1 MSLDDQ
7 QLEQLA
13 RRLGT
18 RAEARLDPDEVAEGV
33 VERLRSEPARVVRR
47 RGTPVLS
54 ALAAAAVLVL
64 AIGIVADNSKEVG
77 DLDLAFAETPA
88 ELQEL
93 SVDELAE
100 VYDSLSFSA
109 PVYELT
115 NAGLEDLSVS
125 QLEELLRTMMED

>member
-7 QLEQLA
+7 QLERLA
-13 RRLGT
+13 GRLGT
-18 RAEARLDPDEVAEGV
+18 RAEARLDPERVAEGV
-33 VERLRSEPARVVRR
+33 VERLRCAPSPVVWWRRMPA
-47 RGTPVLS
+47 LS

-64 AIGIVADNSKEVG
+64 AIGIVADNTQDVG
-77 DLDLAFAETPA
+77 DVDLAFAETPA

-109 PVYELT
+109 PVYEFT
-115 NAGLEDLSVS
+115 NAGLEDLSVG